1 MWSGFKQ
8 TDTRNIW
15 KNNNNDMGVYKFPVI
30 WNDYVNS
37 KMQKKEHTQSEAFRL
52 HTQPALPAFQDSDTE
67 YKPFNTDI

>member
-1 MWSGFKQ
+1 
-8 TDTRNIW
+8 
-15 KNNNNDMGVYKFPVI
+15 MGVYKFPVI